1 MGPRKARENVTA
13 SLRHCITIRGGKMKH
28 SLAVVAV
35 LGGLVAPAF
44 GQEYPAK
51 QIRVVL
57 PFPAGGGSDIIAR
70 VVAQKLTGSIG
81 QPVVVDNRAGASGN
95 IAAEIVAKAP
105 ADGYTLLF
113 GNSSL
118 SISPAVFKKLNYD
131 PVRDL
136 MPISMASSYPFTLVI
151 HPSLPV
157 QSVRTLVALA
167 KGKPSELAYASAGG
181 GTMSHMAMEMFR
193 VRTGIT
199 LQHLPYKGAAPAT
212 VSILSG
218 ESQLGFVV
226 MPVASVQIKAGK
238 LRGLGV
244 AAPTRSTAAPEVP
257 TMEEAGVKDNVA
269 MQWNGFFAPARTPQP
284 VLERLYRE
292 VSKTVHLPDVKQ
304 RFDAEGATPS
314 GSTPAEFAAFFKAEA
329 AKWSDVAKRSG
340 TKLD

>member
-1 MGPRKARENVTA
+1 
-13 SLRHCITIRGGKMKH
+13 MKH
-28 SLAVVAV
+28 SAAVFAV
-35 LGGLVAPAF
+35 LACLAAPAL

-51 QIRVVL
+51 QVRVVL
-57 PFPAGGGSDIIAR
+57 PFPPGGGSDLIAR
-70 VVAQKLTGSIG
+70 VVAQKLTGSLG

-95 IAAEIVAKAP
+95 IAAEIVAKSA

-118 SISPAVFKKLNYD
+118 SISPAVFQKLNYD

-136 MPISMASSYPFTLVI
+136 APISMASSYPFTLVI

-157 QSVRTLVALA
+157 QSVKTLVTLA
-167 KGKPSELAYASAGG
+167 RAKPGQLAYASAGG
-181 GTMSHMAMEMFR
+181 GTMSHMAMELLR
-193 VRTGIT
+193 VRTGIQ

-212 VSILSG
+212 VSIVGG

-226 MPVASVQIKAGK
+226 MPVAAAQIKAGK

-244 AAPTRSTAAPEVP
+244 AAPERSSAAPEVP
-257 TMEEAGVKDNVA
+257 TMAEAGVKDNVA
-269 MQWNGFFAPARTPQP
+269 VQWNGFFAPARTPAP
-284 VLERLYRE
+284 VIDRLHRE
-292 VSKTVHLPDVKQ
+292 VAKTVHLPDVKQ

-314 GSTPAEFAAFFKAEA
+314 GSAPAEFAAFFRGET
-329 AKWSDVAKRSG
+329 AKWADVAKRSG